1 MTISETGGPA
11 PFGGEGGLGG
21 GLSSPLYWFYE
32 MTHAALNPSR
42 AIADATRLFFNN
54 PANPLSQTTMGKSM
68 AAACE
73 LFERATRRYS
83 QPEWGITETVVNG
96 KTVPVRIEALWER
109 PFCRLLHFDRAVDF
123 GHRPDPRV
131 LVVAPMSGHYATLLR
146 GTVQAMLP
154 DHDVYIT
161 EWVDARMVPIN
172 KGPFDL
178 DDYIDYLISML
189 HLLGSDTHVI
199 AVCQPSVPVLAAI
212 ALMEGN
218 GDDHAPE
225 SVTLM
230 GGPVDTRVNPTG
242 VNKVAEQ
249 RGVEWFKRNVITKVP
264 FPNPGAMRDV
274 YPGFLHLNGFM
285 SMNLDRHL
293 EAHGKLFMHLV
304 DGDGNSA
311 AAHRAFY
318 DEYLAVM
325 DLAAEFYLQT
335 VDTVF
340 ISHSLP
346 TGRMMHRGYPVDPSK
361 IKRVALMTVE
371 GALDDITGP
380 GQTRAAHDLCVN
392 LPEHRRAHWVQPGV
406 GHFGVFNGSRFRAE
420 VLPRVAA
427 FIRAHD

>member
-11 PFGGEGGLGG
+11 PFGGDGGLGG

-42 AIADATRLFFNN
+42 AIADATRLFFKN

-109 PFCRLLHFDRAVDF
+109 PFCRLLHFDRAVEF

-146 GTVQAMLP
+146 DTVQAMLP
-154 DHDVYIT
+154 EHDVYIT

-178 DDYIDYLISML
+178 DDQIDYLISML

-212 ALMEGN
+212 ALMEAN
-218 GDDHAPE
+218 DDDHAPE

-242 VNKVAEQ
+242 VNKAAEQ
-249 RGVEWFKRNVITKVP
+249 RGLEWFKQNVITKVP

-285 SMNLDRHL
+285 SMNIDRHI
-293 EAHGKLFMHLV
+293 EAHRNLFMHLV
-304 DGDGNSA
+304 DGDGDSA
-311 AAHRAFY
+311 AGHRAFY

-340 ISHSLP
+340 IRHALP
-346 TGRMMHRGYPVDPSK
+346 TGRMKHRGYPVDPSK

-371 GALDDITGP
+371 GAHDDITGP

-392 LPEHRRAHWVQPGV
+392 IPEHRRAHLMQPGV